1 MSQLDKINISLKGI
15 GQYLKLKGLMVP
27 KYQRD
32 YAWEVKH
39 VNDLLV
45 DISNALQNEEK
56 EYFIGSIVVKN
67 NENQRSEVVD
77 GQQRLATITIVI
89 NSIKKIFEK
98 EGNEKKANQIANDF
112 LMTHELRTEE
122 DVPRLIL
129 NDNDHDFFFNHVL
142 NDLPNT
148 STKKGIRLSHQKL
161 LDAKQTIDDKLTQ
174 ILEANNQNS
183 DILIDWILYIENNVK
198 VIWVEVP
205 DYSNAFTIFETL
217 NDRGLDLAISDLLK
231 NYLFHKS
238 ASAIKQAQQ
247 NWITMVSVLEA
258 ADNNSTVVPYIK
270 YLWASYYGNVRE
282 KELYTK
288 IKDTIKTKT
297 KALEFSNQ
305 LSDNSNLY
313 TALLYSDH
321 QYWSDF
327 TTATR
332 RNIST
337 INVLGMVQIRPL
349 LLAMLPKFDKKESEK
364 SLYSIVS
371 LIVRLIVSGT
381 LSSGVFER
389 HFSITAMKVRNGE
402 ISNQSELL
410 DALKNIT
417 PGDERFKEAFETFT
431 ISNSSIAK
439 YLLSTLENYRR
450 NDQGSE
456 LIPNNDETIVNL
468 EHVLPKKL
476 NDDWAGFDEDEHK
489 LYFKRLG
496 NMTILNSRKNS
507 RIGNK
512 SFAEKTPIYSESEFM
527 LTTEIA
533 ANSTWTKE
541 LINDR
546 QKQLSSDA
554 IKCWKMK

>member
-32 YAWEVKH
+32 YAWEEKH
-39 VNDLLV
+39 VNDLLL

-77 GQQRLATITIVI
+77 GQQRLATITILI
-89 NSIKKIFEK
+89 NSIKTIFEK
-98 EGNEKKANQIANDF
+98 EGNERKAFQISNDF

-129 NDNDHDFFFNHVL
+129 NDNDHDFFFSHVL
-142 NDLPNT
+142 NNKPNL
-148 STKKGIRLSHQKL
+148 STKKDVRHSHQKL
-161 LDAKQTIDDKLTQ
+161 LNAKKAIENKLTE
-174 ILEANNQNS
+174 ILIANNNNS
-183 DILIDWILYIENNVK
+183 DVLIDWVEYIESNVK

-238 ASAIKQAQQ
+238 ASSIKQAQQ
-247 NWITMVSVLEA
+247 NWITMVSVLES
-258 ADNNSTVVPYIK
+258 ADSNSTVVPYIK

-288 IKDTIKTKT
+288 IKDTVKTKT

-305 LSDNSNLY
+305 LADNSNLY
-313 TALLYSDH
+313 TAILYSDH
-321 QYWSDF
+321 HYWSDYS
-327 TTATR
+327 TATR
-332 RNIST
+332 RNIRT
-337 INVLGMVQIRPL
+337 INELGMVQIRPL
-349 LLAMLPKFDKKESEK
+349 LLSMLPKFNRKETEN
-364 SLYSIVS
+364 SLESIVA

-389 HFSITAMKVRNGE
+389 QFSITAMKIRNE
-402 ISNQSELL
+402 DIKNQNELL
-410 DALKNIT
+410 ESLKTLT
-417 PGDERFKEAFETFT
+417 PSDERFKEAFHTFT

-439 YLLSTLENYRR
+439 YLLSTIENYRR
-450 NDQGSE
+450 NDKGSE

-468 EHVLPKKL
+468 EHILPKNL
-476 NDDWAGFDEDEHK
+476 NEQWSEFDEDEHK

-512 SFAEKTPIYSESEFM
+512 NFNEKTPIFKDSEFII
-527 LTTEIA
+527 TKEISS
-533 ANSTWTKE
+533 NTQWTKE
-541 LINDR
+541 SINSR
-546 QKQLSSDA
+546 QNRFASDA

>member
-67 NENQRSEVVD
+67 NENKRSEVVD
-77 GQQRLATITIVI
+77 GQQRLATITIII

-98 EGNEKKANQIANDF
+98 EGNEKKANQISNDF

-148 STKKGIRLSHQKL
+148 STKKGTRLSHQKL

-327 TTATR
+327 STATR

-349 LLAMLPKFDKKESEK
+349 LLAMLPKFDKRESEK
-364 SLYSIVS
+364 SLYSILS

-410 DALKNIT
+410 DALKSIT
-417 PGDERFKEAFETFT
+417 PSDERFKEAFETFT

-512 SFAEKTPIYSESEFM
+512 SFAEKTPIYSESEFII
-527 LTTEIA
+527 TTEIA

-541 LINDR
+541 LINGR
-546 QKQLSSDA
+546 QKQLSFDA

>member
-77 GQQRLATITIVI
+77 GQQRLATITIII

-98 EGNEKKANQIANDF
+98 EGNEKKANQISNDF

-327 TTATR
+327 STATR

-349 LLAMLPKFDKKESEK
+349 LLAMLPKFHKRESEK

-389 HFSITAMKVRNGE
+389 HFSITAMKVRNEE

-410 DALKNIT
+410 DALKSIT

-512 SFAEKTPIYSESEFM
+512 SFAEKTPIYAESEF
-527 LTTEIA
+527 LITTEIA
-533 ANSTWTKE
+533 ANSTWTKD
-541 LINDR
+541 LINER

>member
-1 MSQLDKINISLKGI
+1 MSQLDKISISLKGI
-15 GQYLKLKGLMVP
+15 GQYLKLKGLVVP

-32 YAWEVKH
+32 YAWEEKH
-39 VNDLLV
+39 VNDLLI
-45 DISNALQNEEK
+45 DITNALQNEEK

-67 NENQRSEVVD
+67 NENDRSEVVD
-77 GQQRLATITIVI
+77 GQQRLATITILI
-89 NSIKKIFEK
+89 NCIKSIFEK
-98 EGNEKKANQIANDF
+98 EGNDRKAFQISNDF

-129 NDNDHDFFFNHVL
+129 NENDHDFFFSHVL
-142 NDLPNT
+142 NNKPNL
-148 STKKGIRLSHQKL
+148 STKKDVRQSHQKL
-161 LDAKQTIDDKLTQ
+161 LNAKKAIEIKMAQ
-174 ILEANNQNS
+174 ILAANNQNS
-183 DILIDWILYIENNVK
+183 DILIDWIEYIESHVK

-205 DYSNAFTIFETL
+205 DYANAFTIFETL

-247 NWITMVSVLEA
+247 NWITMVSVLES

-288 IKDTIKTKT
+288 IKETVKTKT

-321 QYWSDF
+321 HYWSDYS
-327 TTATR
+327 TATR
-332 RNIST
+332 RNIRT
-337 INVLGMVQIRPL
+337 INELGMVQIRPL
-349 LLAMLPKFDKKESEK
+349 LLSMVPKFGKKETEK
-364 SLYSIVS
+364 SLASIVS

-381 LSSGVFER
+381 LSSGIFER
-389 HFSITAMKVRNGE
+389 QFSITAMKIRNGE
-402 ISNQSELL
+402 IKNQNELL
-410 DALKNIT
+410 ESLKTLT
-417 PGDERFKEAFETFT
+417 PGDERFKEAFQTFT

-439 YLLSTLENYRR
+439 YLLSTIENYRR

-468 EHVLPKKL
+468 
-476 NDDWAGFDEDEHK
+476 
-489 LYFKRLG
+489 
-496 NMTILNSRKNS
+496 
-507 RIGNK
+507 
-512 SFAEKTPIYSESEFM
+512 
-527 LTTEIA
+527 
-533 ANSTWTKE
+533 
-541 LINDR
+541 
-546 QKQLSSDA
+546 
-554 IKCWKMK
+554 

>member
-1 MSQLDKINISLKGI
+1 M
-15 GQYLKLKGLMVP
+15 KLKGLMVP

-32 YAWEVKH
+32 YAWEEKH
-39 VNDLLV
+39 VNDLLF

-67 NENQRSEVVD
+67 NENNRSEVVD
-77 GQQRLATITIVI
+77 GQQRLATITILI
-89 NSIKKIFEK
+89 NSIKSIFEK
-98 EGNEKKANQIANDF
+98 EGNLKKANQISNDF
-112 LMTHELRTEE
+112 LMTHELRSEE
-122 DVPRLIL
+122 DVPRLFL
-129 NDNDHDFFFNHVL
+129 NENDHDFFFSHVL
-142 NDLPNT
+142 NDNVNL
-148 STKKGIRLSHQKL
+148 STKKEVRLSHQKL
-161 LDAKQTIDDKLTQ
+161 LDAKKVIENKLSQ
-174 ILEANNQNS
+174 ILDANNQNS
-183 DILIDWILYIENNVK
+183 DVLIDWVIYIENNVK

-258 ADNNSTVVPYIK
+258 ADSNSTVVPYIK
-270 YLWASYYGNVRE
+270 YLWASYHGNVRE
-282 KELYTK
+282 KELYNK
-288 IKDTIKTKT
+288 IKETVKTKT

-313 TALLYSDH
+313 TALLYADNH
-321 QYWSDF
+321 YWSDYG
-327 TTATR
+327 TSTR
-332 RNIST
+332 RNIRT
-337 INVLGMVQIRPL
+337 INELGMVQIRPL
-349 LLAMLPKFDKKESEK
+349 LLSMLPKFDKKESEK
-364 SLYSIVS
+364 SLASIVS

-389 HFSITAMKVRNGE
+389 QFSITAMKIRNE
-402 ISNQSELL
+402 DIRNQIELL
-410 DALKNIT
+410 ESLKVIT
-417 PGDERFKEAFETFT
+417 PSDERFKEAFQTFT

-439 YLLSTLENYRR
+439 YLLSTIENYRR
-450 NDQGSE
+450 NDKGAE

-468 EHVLPKKL
+468 EHILPKKL
-476 NDDWAGFDEDEHK
+476 NEEWMAFDEDEHK

-496 NMTILNSRKNS
+496 NQTILNSRKNS

-512 SFAEKTPIYSESEFM
+512 SYIEKTPIFLDSEFIITKEIGKYSEWNKES
-527 LTTEIA
+527 I
-533 ANSTWTKE
+533 NS
-541 LINDR
+541 R
-546 QKQLSSDA
+546 QNQFASDA

>member
-32 YAWEVKH
+32 YAWEEKH
-39 VNDLLV
+39 VNDLLL
-45 DISNALQNEEK
+45 DISNALQNDEK

-67 NENQRSEVVD
+67 NENGRSEVVD
-77 GQQRLATITIVI
+77 GQQRLATITILI
-89 NSIKKIFEK
+89 NSIKSIFEK
-98 EGNEKKANQIANDF
+98 EGNEKKANQISNDF

-129 NDNDHDFFFNHVL
+129 NDNDHDFFFSHVL
-142 NDLPNT
+142 NDKPNF
-148 STKKGIRLSHQKL
+148 STKKEVRLSHKKL
-161 LDAKQTIDDKLTQ
+161 LDAKKAIEIKLSQ

-183 DILIDWILYIENNVK
+183 DVLIDWVIYIENNVK

-238 ASAIKQAQQ
+238 ASGLKKAQQ

-258 ADNNSTVVPYIK
+258 ADSNSTVVPYIK

-297 KALEFSNQ
+297 KALEFSDQ

-321 QYWSDF
+321 HYWSDF
-327 TTATR
+327 STATR
-332 RNIST
+332 RNIRT
-337 INVLGMVQIRPL
+337 INELGMVQIRPL
-349 LLAMLPKFDKKESEK
+349 LLSMLPKFAKKESEN
-364 SLYSIVS
+364 SLKSIVS

-389 HFSITAMKVRNGE
+389 QFSITAMKIRNGD
-402 ISNQSELL
+402 IRNQNGLL
-410 DALKNIT
+410 ESLKTLT
-417 PGDERFKEAFETFT
+417 PSDERFKDAFQTFT
-431 ISNSSIAK
+431 ISNSTIAK
-439 YLLSTLENYRR
+439 YLLSTIENYRR
-450 NDQGSE
+450 NDKGSE

-476 NDDWAGFDEDEHK
+476 NDQWKEFDEDEHK

-496 NMTILNSRKNS
+496 NMTILNSRMNS

-512 SFAEKTPIYSESEFM
+512 SFDEKLPIFSDSEFII
-527 LTTEIA
+527 TKEI
-533 ANSTWTKE
+533 SLHKDWTKE
-541 LINDR
+541 SISVR
-546 QKQLSSDA
+546 QNQFASDA
-554 IKCWKMK
+554 IICWKMK

>member
-1 MSQLDKINISLKGI
+1 MSQLDKISISLKGI
-15 GQYLKLKGLMVP
+15 GQYLKLKRLMVP

-32 YAWEVKH
+32 YAWDEKH
-39 VNDLLV
+39 VNDLLL
-45 DISNALQNEEK
+45 DIANALQNEEK

-67 NENQRSEVVD
+67 NENDRTEVVD
-77 GQQRLATITIVI
+77 GQQRLATITIII
-89 NSIKKIFEK
+89 NCIKSIFER
-98 EGNEKKANQIANDF
+98 EGNERKAFQISNDF

-129 NDNDHDFFFNHVL
+129 NENDHDFFFSHVL
-142 NDLPNT
+142 NNKPNL
-148 STKKGIRLSHQKL
+148 STKKEVRVSHQKL
-161 LDAKQTIDDKLTQ
+161 LDAKEAIEIKLSQ
-174 ILEANNQNS
+174 ILAANNQNS
-183 DILIDWILYIENNVK
+183 DVLIDWVEYIESNVK

-205 DYSNAFTIFETL
+205 DYANAFTIFETL
-217 NDRGLDLAISDLLK
+217 NDRGIDLAISDLLK

-247 NWITMVSVLEA
+247 NWLTMVSVLES
-258 ADNNSTVVPYIK
+258 ADSNSTVVPYIK

-288 IKDTIKTKT
+288 IKDTVKTKT

-321 QYWSDF
+321 YYWSEYS
-327 TTATR
+327 TATR
-332 RNIST
+332 RNIRT
-337 INVLGMVQIRPL
+337 INELGMVQIRPL
-349 LLAMLPKFDKKESEK
+349 LLSMLPKFDKKETEK
-364 SLYSIVS
+364 SLESIVS

-381 LSSGVFER
+381 LSSGIFER
-389 HFSITAMKVRNGE
+389 QFSITAMKIRNGE
-402 ISNQSELL
+402 IKNRNELL
-410 DALKNIT
+410 ESLKTLT
-417 PGDERFKEAFETFT
+417 PSDERFKEAFQTFT

-439 YLLSTLENYRR
+439 YLLSTIENYRR
-450 NDQGSE
+450 NDQGSD

-468 EHVLPKKL
+468 EHILPKKL
-476 NDDWAGFDEDEHK
+476 NEQWPDFDEDEHR

-512 SFAEKTPIYSESEFM
+512 SYNEKIPVFSESEF
-527 LTTEIA
+527 II
-533 ANSTWTKE
+533 TKE
-541 LINDR
+541 ISSNTVWNKESINDR
-546 QKQLSSDA
+546 QNQFALDS
-554 IKCWKMK
+554 IKCWKMR

>member
-32 YAWEVKH
+32 YAWEEKH
-39 VNDLLV
+39 VNDLLL

-67 NENQRSEVVD
+67 NENERSEVVD
-77 GQQRLATITIVI
+77 GQQRLATITILI
-89 NSIKKIFEK
+89 NSIKSIFEK
-98 EGNEKKANQIANDF
+98 EGNEKKANQISNDF

-129 NDNDHDFFFNHVL
+129 NNNDHDFFFSHVL
-142 NDLPNT
+142 NDKPNL
-148 STKKGIRLSHQKL
+148 STKKEVRLSHQKL
-161 LDAKQTIDDKLTQ
+161 LDAKKAIEEKLSQ
-174 ILEANNQNS
+174 VLAVNNQNS
-183 DILIDWILYIENNVK
+183 DVLIDWVIYIENNVK

-258 ADNNSTVVPYIK
+258 ADSNSTVVPYIK

-288 IKDTIKTKT
+288 IKDTVKTKT

-305 LSDNSNLY
+305 LADNSNLY

-321 QYWSDF
+321 HYWSDYS
-327 TTATR
+327 TATR
-332 RNIST
+332 RNIRT
-337 INVLGMVQIRPL
+337 INELGMVQIRPL
-349 LLAMLPKFDKKESEK
+349 LLSMLPKFDQKESEK
-364 SLYSIVS
+364 SLESIVS

-389 HFSITAMKVRNGE
+389 QFSITAMKIRNE
-402 ISNQSELL
+402 DIRNQKELL
-410 DALKNIT
+410 ESLKTLT
-417 PGDERFKEAFETFT
+417 PSDERFNEAFQTFT

-439 YLLSTLENYRR
+439 YLLSTIENYRR
-450 NDQGSE
+450 NDQGSD

-468 EHVLPKKL
+468 EHILPKKL
-476 NDDWAGFDEDEHK
+476 NDQWSEFDDDEHK

-496 NMTILNSRKNS
+496 NMTILNSRKNA

-512 SFAEKTPIYSESEFM
+512 SFVEKSPIFSDSEF
-527 LTTEIA
+527 II
-533 ANSTWTKE
+533 TKE
-541 LINDR
+541 I
-546 QKQLSSDA
+546 SSDTVWSKESINNRQNQFA
-554 IKCWKMK
+554 SDATKCWKMK

>member
-32 YAWEVKH
+32 YAWEEKH
-39 VNDLLV
+39 VNDLLL

-67 NENQRSEVVD
+67 NENERSEVVD
-77 GQQRLATITIVI
+77 GQQRLATITILI
-89 NSIKKIFEK
+89 NSIKSIFEK
-98 EGNEKKANQIANDF
+98 EGNEKKANQISNDF

-129 NDNDHDFFFNHVL
+129 NDNDHDFFFSHVL
-142 NDLPNT
+142 NDKPNL
-148 STKKGIRLSHQKL
+148 STKKEVRLSHQKL
-161 LDAKQTIDDKLTQ
+161 LDAKKAIEIKLSQ
-174 ILEANNQNS
+174 ILDANNQNS
-183 DILIDWILYIENNVK
+183 DILIDWVIYIENNVK

-258 ADNNSTVVPYIK
+258 ADSNSTVVPYIK

-321 QYWSDF
+321 HYWSDY

-332 RNIST
+332 RNIRT
-337 INVLGMVQIRPL
+337 INELGMVQIRPL
-349 LLAMLPKFDKKESEK
+349 LLSMLPKFDKKESKK
-364 SLYSIVS
+364 SLVSIVS
-371 LIVRLIVSGT
+371 LIIRLIVSGT

-389 HFSITAMKVRNGE
+389 QFSITAMKIRNGD
-402 ISNQSELL
+402 IRNQNELL
-410 DALKNIT
+410 ESLKTLT
-417 PGDERFKEAFETFT
+417 PSDERFKEAFQTFT

-439 YLLSTLENYRR
+439 YLLSTIENYRR

-468 EHVLPKKL
+468 EHILPKKL
-476 NDDWAGFDEDEHK
+476 NDQWTGFDEDEHK

-512 SFAEKTPIYSESEFM
+512 SFSEKSPIFSDSEFII
-527 LTTEIA
+527 TKEISS
-533 ANSTWTKE
+533 NPVWTKE
-541 LINDR
+541 AINNR
-546 QKQLSSDA
+546 QNQLASDA

>member
-15 GQYLKLKGLMVP
+15 GQYLKLKGLIVP

-32 YAWEVKH
+32 YAWEEKH
-39 VNDLLV
+39 VNDLLI
-45 DISNALQNEEK
+45 DISNALKNEEK

-67 NENQRSEVVD
+67 NENDRSEVVD
-77 GQQRLATITIVI
+77 GQQRLATITIII
-89 NSIKKIFEK
+89 NSIKSIFEK
-98 EGNEKKANQIANDF
+98 EGNERKAFQISNDF
-112 LMTHELRTEE
+112 LMTHELRSEE

-129 NDNDHDFFFNHVL
+129 NDNDHDFFFSHVL
-142 NDLPNT
+142 NDKPNQ
-148 STKKGIRLSHQKL
+148 STKKDLRLSHQKL
-161 LDAKQTIDDKLTQ
+161 LNAKKAIQSKLTQ
-174 ILEANNQNS
+174 ILDANNQNS
-183 DILIDWILYIENNVK
+183 DVLIDWVEYIESKVK

-205 DYSNAFTIFETL
+205 DYANAFTIFETL

-247 NWITMVSVLEA
+247 NWITMVSVLES

-282 KELYTK
+282 KELYNK
-288 IKDTIKTKT
+288 IKDTVKTKT

-305 LSDNSNLY
+305 LADNSNLY

-321 QYWSDF
+321 RYWSEF
-327 TTATR
+327 STSTR
-332 RNIST
+332 KNIRT
-337 INVLGMVQIRPL
+337 INDLGMVQIRPL
-349 LLAMLPKFDKKESEK
+349 LLSMLPKFNKKETEK
-364 SLYSIVS
+364 SLNSIVS

-389 HFSITAMKVRNGE
+389 HFSITAMKIRNEE
-402 ISNQSELL
+402 IKNQDDLL
-410 DALKNIT
+410 EGLKSLT
-417 PGDERFKEAFETFT
+417 PSDERFKEAFQTFT
-431 ISNSSIAK
+431 ISNSTIAK
-439 YLLSTLENYRR
+439 YILSTIENFRR

-456 LIPNNDETIVNL
+456 LIPNNDETVVNL
-468 EHVLPKKL
+468 EHILPKKM
-476 NDDWAGFDEDEHK
+476 NENWSGFDEDEHK

-512 SFAEKTPIYSESEFM
+512 SFEEKSPIFTDSEFII
-527 LTTEIA
+527 TKEI
-533 ANSTWTKE
+533 SIDSQWTKKS
-541 LINDR
+541 ISVR
-546 QKQLSSDA
+546 QNQFANDA
-554 IKCWKMK
+554 INCWKMK

>member
-32 YAWEVKH
+32 YAWEEKH
-39 VNDLLV
+39 VNDLLL

-56 EYFIGSIVVKN
+56 EYFIGSIVVKS
-67 NENQRSEVVD
+67 NENNRSEVVD
-77 GQQRLATITIVI
+77 GQQRLATITILI
-89 NSIKKIFEK
+89 NSIKSIFEK
-98 EGNEKKANQIANDF
+98 EGNDRKAFQITNDF
-112 LMTHELRTEE
+112 LMTHELRSEE

-129 NDNDHDFFFNHVL
+129 NDNDHDFFFSQVL
-142 NDLPNT
+142 NDKPNL
-148 STKKGIRLSHQKL
+148 STKKEVRLSHQKL
-161 LDAKQTIDDKLTQ
+161 LNAKKTIENKLSQ
-174 ILEANNQNS
+174 ILDANNQNS
-183 DILIDWILYIENNVK
+183 DVLIDWVEYIESNVK

-238 ASAIKQAQQ
+238 GSSIKQAQQ
-247 NWITMVSVLEA
+247 NWITMVSVLES
-258 ADNNSTVVPYIK
+258 ADTNSTVVPYIK

-288 IKDTIKTKT
+288 IKDTVKTKT

-321 QYWSDF
+321 HYWSEYS
-327 TTATR
+327 TATR
-332 RNIST
+332 RNIRT
-337 INVLGMVQIRPL
+337 INELGMVQIRPL
-349 LLAMLPKFDKKESEK
+349 LLSMLPKFDKKESQK
-364 SLYSIVS
+364 SIDSIVS

-381 LSSGVFER
+381 LSSGLFER
-389 HFSITAMKVRNGE
+389 QFSITAMKIRNE
-402 ISNQSELL
+402 DIRNQHELL
-410 DALKNIT
+410 ESLKTLT
-417 PGDERFKEAFETFT
+417 PSDERFKEAFQTFT

-439 YLLSTLENYRR
+439 YLLSTIENYRR
-450 NDQGSE
+450 NDQGSD

-468 EHVLPKKL
+468 EHILPKKL
-476 NDDWAGFDEDEHK
+476 NDQWAEFDEDEHK

-512 SFAEKTPIYSESEFM
+512 SFDEKIPVFTDSEFII
-527 LTTEIA
+527 TKDISSNTK
-533 ANSTWTKE
+533 WTKE
-541 LINDR
+541 SINNR
-546 QKQLSSDA
+546 QNQFALDA
-554 IKCWKMK
+554 VKCWKMK

>member
-32 YAWEVKH
+32 YAWEEKH
-39 VNDLLV
+39 VNDLLL

-67 NENQRSEVVD
+67 NENGRSEVVD
-77 GQQRLATITIVI
+77 GQQRLATITILI
-89 NSIKKIFEK
+89 NSIKAIFEE
-98 EGNEKKANQIANDF
+98 EGNEKKANQISNDF

-129 NDNDHDFFFNHVL
+129 NDNDHDFFFSHVL
-142 NDLPNT
+142 NEKPNL
-148 STKKGIRLSHQKL
+148 STKKEVRLSHQKL
-161 LDAKQTIDDKLTQ
+161 LDAKKAIDIKLTQ
-174 ILEANNQNS
+174 ILNANNQNS
-183 DILIDWILYIENNVK
+183 DILIDWVIYIENNVK

-238 ASAIKQAQQ
+238 GSAIKQAQQ

-258 ADNNSTVVPYIK
+258 ADSNSTVVPYIK

-321 QYWSDF
+321 HYWSEYS
-327 TTATR
+327 TATR
-332 RNIST
+332 RNIRT
-337 INVLGMVQIRPL
+337 INDLGMVQIRPL
-349 LLAMLPKFDKKESEK
+349 LLSMLPKFNKKESEK
-364 SLYSIVS
+364 SLLSIVS

-389 HFSITAMKVRNGE
+389 QFSITAMKIRNGD
-402 ISNQSELL
+402 IGNQNDLL
-410 DALKNIT
+410 ESLKTLT
-417 PGDERFKEAFETFT
+417 PSDERFKEAFQTFT

-439 YLLSTLENYRR
+439 YLLSTIENYRR

-468 EHVLPKKL
+468 EHVLPKKM
-476 NDDWAGFDEDEHK
+476 NDQWTGFDEDEHK
-489 LYFKRLG
+489 LYYKRLG

-512 SFAEKTPIYSESEFM
+512 SFNEKLPIFADSEFI
-527 LTTEIA
+527 L
-533 ANSTWTKE
+533 TKE
-541 LINDR
+541 ISSNPVWNKEAINNR
-546 QKQLSSDA
+546 QNKLASNA

>member
-77 GQQRLATITIVI
+77 GQQRLATITIII

-98 EGNEKKANQIANDF
+98 EGNEKKANQISNDF

-122 DVPRLIL
+122 DLPRLIL

-142 NDLPNT
+142 NDFPNT

-161 LDAKQTIDDKLTQ
+161 LEAKQTINNKLTQ

-327 TTATR
+327 STATR
-332 RNIST
+332 KNIST

-349 LLAMLPKFDKKESEK
+349 LLAMLPKFGKK
-364 SLYSIVS
+364 
-371 LIVRLIVSGT
+371 
-381 LSSGVFER
+381 
-389 HFSITAMKVRNGE
+389 
-402 ISNQSELL
+402 
-410 DALKNIT
+410 
-417 PGDERFKEAFETFT
+417 
-431 ISNSSIAK
+431 
-439 YLLSTLENYRR
+439 
-450 NDQGSE
+450 
-456 LIPNNDETIVNL
+456 
-468 EHVLPKKL
+468 
-476 NDDWAGFDEDEHK
+476 
-489 LYFKRLG
+489 
-496 NMTILNSRKNS
+496 
-507 RIGNK
+507 
-512 SFAEKTPIYSESEFM
+512 
-527 LTTEIA
+527 
-533 ANSTWTKE
+533 
-541 LINDR
+541 
-546 QKQLSSDA
+546 
-554 IKCWKMK
+554 